1 LTPRLEWETV
11 CASTREKPMNSAA
24 AILALLALA
33 APAKGD
39 SLKRL
44 DRGCEAVQ
52 KAYPLLMLAVMAEGP
67 MNCGTHS
74 GEYVDCDAGDSP
86 EEAAKQARR
95 LEIRKRQEAVFK
107 QASDACDLYAANR
120 KLESAQRAAAA
131 GLALAREV
139 GTALPEELEERPAA
153 SEAD

>member
-1 LTPRLEWETV
+1 
-11 CASTREKPMNSAA
+11 MNSAA
-24 AILALLALA
+24 AVLAMLALA
-33 APAKGD
+33 APSKGD

-52 KAYPLLMLAVMAEGP
+52 KAYPLLMLTVMGEGP

-74 GEYVDCDAGDSP
+74 GDYVDCDAGDSP
-86 EEAAKQARR
+86 EEAAKQAKR

-107 QASDACDLYAANR
+107 VASDACDLYTANR

-131 GLALAREV
+131 GLALARQV
-139 GTALPEELEERPAA
+139 GTDLPEEIEEKPPAPG
-153 SEAD
+153 SD